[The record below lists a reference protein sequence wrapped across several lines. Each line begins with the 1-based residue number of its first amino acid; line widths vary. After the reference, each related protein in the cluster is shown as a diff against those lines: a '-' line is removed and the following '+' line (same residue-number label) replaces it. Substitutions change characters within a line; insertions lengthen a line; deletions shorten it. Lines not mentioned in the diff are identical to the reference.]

1 MADLLHVL
9 VAAGLAQL
17 DAQAVVHLVD
27 GGHAWNLT
35 PDAVLQDARRG
46 WWTNTAALG
55 RAAGDA
61 LPPEFQRLLD
71 APAVGVDLKAELDP
85 AAFADL
91 ATVGPLLSPWGYA
104 ALARCVDPLLPPDWP
119 DTAFADLGTIVKA
132 YTQLEREP
140 DAADAL
146 ALLGAF
152 LDQVVASD

>member
-9 VAAGLAQL
+9 VAAGLAPL
-17 DAQAVVHLVD
+17 DAQAVVHLYD
-27 GGHAWNLT
+27 GGHAWALT

-46 WWTNTAALG
+46 WWTNTA
-55 RAAGDA
+55 
-61 LPPEFQRLLD
+61 LPSDFQRLLD
-71 APAVGVDLKAELDP
+71 APAVGLPLKAELDP
-85 AAFADL
+85 AAFAFM

>member
-9 VAAGLAQL
+9 VAAGLAPL

-27 GGHAWNLT
+27 GGHAWDNA

-46 WWTNTAALG
+46 WWSSA
-55 RAAGDA
+55 A

-71 APAVGVDLKAELDP
+71 APVVGVELKADP
-85 AAFADL
+85 TVLADL
-91 ATVGPLLSPWGYA
+91 AEGGPLLSPWGYA
-104 ALARCVDPLLPPDWP
+104 ALARAVDPLLPPDWP
-119 DTAFADLGTIVKA
+119 DTPFSDLGTIVKT

-140 DAADAL
+140 DAAEAV

-152 LDQVVASD
+152 LDWLVASD

>member
-9 VAAGLAQL
+9 VAAGLAPL

-46 WWTNTAALG
+46 WWTNTA
-55 RAAGDA
+55 
-61 LPPEFQRLLD
+61 LPPDFQRLLD
-71 APAVGVDLKAELDP
+71 APAVGVELKADLDP

-104 ALARCVDPLLPPDWP
+104 AVARCVDPLLPPDWP
-119 DTAFADLGTIVKA
+119 DPSFADLGTIVKA

-140 DAADAL
+140 DAAAAV